1 MSGFRK
7 LFRSALVT
15 FQVIALV
22 VMPFSAAYAS
32 ETLNYDTDIMTGSS
46 EDFDSSQFEGQ
57 ESGPSVSSSPSNSEI
72 NESMNSEEDED
83 DLQNVNSE
91 PSISVDSSTD
101 DNDSETSE
109 NDDAPSLDEKRNE
122 SVSTEPTSTG
132 GSADEPLLKAEIQA
146 HVSKVGWTQF
156 EDCSKYVGVTDGSN
170 YLEAF
175 RVILPSEVDGSI
187 EARVH
192 VAKIGWQ
199 DWIGL
204 DVDSFA
210 GTTGNALAIE
220 AVQLRLSGDI
230 ASEYDVWYRV
240 YSENIGWSGWANDG
254 SSAGTQGYGIAAQAI
269 EIRFIEK
276 GKPAPGETES
286 AFKAPYVT
294 YQAHSQTIGWQ
305 EYLNDGET
313 AGTTGRALR
322 LEALNISL
330 GPAAGEGGIEA
341 RAHVAKEGWQ
351 DWTAGTIGTTGKKLA
366 IEALQIRLTGDAA
379 SKYDVW
385 YRVHSQT
392 FGWTGWASNGASVGS
407 QCYGKRAEAV
417 EIQILPKGSAAP
429 GETENPFYAPTVSY
443 SAHIQS
449 TGWVS
454 STTTDTAPEIILGD
468 AGSGKRLEAIM
479 LSIPNL
485 GGGGSISYSAHVQH
499 IGWQDDVCDSE
510 IAGTVG
516 MGYSVEAVKISLS
529 GTISEN
535 YDVWYR
541 VYVRNIGWLGWASNG
556 VPAGS
561 EGLNGVV
568 ESLEIVFLPKGS
580 DAPGS
585 VSSPFITT
593 PAITSAVHING
604 ANWLDPVGL
613 WETSG
618 TTGQRLNID
627 IIRLACEANESVS
640 GSVVYRVRPKGANWQ
655 EWVDSGESAGT
666 AGVPIEAVQIKL
678 EGDYVNY
685 FDVYYR
691 VHVDSAG
698 WLGWAENGASSGT
711 DSCGFGIQAIEI
723 VVKAKGADAPGGT
736 SFSYCSGVLELPY
749 VGYQTPGSY
758 YKVSHRSVSIK
769 NQGQGQFGFR
779 TESRIPFNASREDC
793 VNAMITRAMEYLG
806 TPYRWDYSCEPGVGV
821 DCAGLVM
828 QGLYAT
834 GMDISP
840 MNPWDHY
847 YTPGH
852 DHYANDMRNSS
863 RFMHVSFSQRQRGD
877 LICWN
882 GHIAIYLG
890 NDQIIE
896 ATPPRVRI
904 ASVYSYGTILAV
916 LRPFP

>member
-385 YRVHSQT
+385 IGFTRRLLVGLDGQATVRLWDLNVMENVPRLSKYKFFQRAPPHLGKLRIHFMLPPFHTRHT
-392 FGWTGWASNGASVGS
+392 FSRRDGCLV
-407 QCYGKRAEAV
+407 QQR
-417 EIQILPKGSAAP
+417 IQRPRSFSAM
-429 GETENPFYAPTVSY
+429 
-443 SAHIQS
+443 
-449 TGWVS
+449 
-454 STTTDTAPEIILGD
+454 LG
-468 AGSGKRLEAIM
+468 
-479 LSIPNL
+479 
-485 GGGGSISYSAHVQH
+485 
-499 IGWQDDVCDSE
+499 
-510 IAGTVG
+510 
-516 MGYSVEAVKISLS
+516 
-529 GTISEN
+529 
-535 YDVWYR
+535 
-541 VYVRNIGWLGWASNG
+541 
-556 VPAGS
+556 
-561 EGLNGVV
+561 V
-568 ESLEIVFLPKGS
+568 ESDSRQSCF
-580 DAPGS
+580 
-585 VSSPFITT
+585 PF
-593 PAITSAVHING
+593 
-604 ANWLDPVGL
+604 
-613 WETSG
+613 
-618 TTGQRLNID
+618 
-627 IIRLACEANESVS
+627 
-640 GSVVYRVRPKGANWQ
+640 
-655 EWVDSGESAGT
+655 
-666 AGVPIEAVQIKL
+666 
-678 EGDYVNY
+678 
-685 FDVYYR
+685 
-691 VHVDSAG
+691 
-698 WLGWAENGASSGT
+698 
-711 DSCGFGIQAIEI
+711 
-723 VVKAKGADAPGGT
+723 
-736 SFSYCSGVLELPY
+736 
-749 VGYQTPGSY
+749 
-758 YKVSHRSVSIK
+758 
-769 NQGQGQFGFR
+769 
-779 TESRIPFNASREDC
+779 RI
-793 VNAMITRAMEYLG
+793 
-806 TPYRWDYSCEPGVGV
+806 WVGV
-821 DCAGLVM
+821 D
-828 QGLYAT
+828 QSAT
-834 GMDISP
+834 LR
-840 MNPWDHY
+840 
-847 YTPGH
+847 T
-852 DHYANDMRNSS
+852 SS
-863 RFMHVSFSQRQRGD
+863 ILGGKMTFVTARSLELSE
-877 LICWN
+877 W
-882 GHIAIYLG
+882 AI
-890 NDQIIE
+890 
-896 ATPPRVRI
+896 P
-904 ASVYSYGTILAV
+904 
-916 LRPFP
+916 